1 MYFASSEPDGA
12 LVEGVPP
19 GLVEGVPP
27 GLVLLD
33 GLELVMSAFCTHPVS
48 VISFCRSSD

>member
-1 MYFASSEPDGA
+1 MLADVRMYFASSEPDGA

-19 GLVEGVPP
+19 GLVLP
-27 GLVLLD
+27 D
-33 GLELVMSAFCTHPVS
+33 GLELVMSAFCTQPVS